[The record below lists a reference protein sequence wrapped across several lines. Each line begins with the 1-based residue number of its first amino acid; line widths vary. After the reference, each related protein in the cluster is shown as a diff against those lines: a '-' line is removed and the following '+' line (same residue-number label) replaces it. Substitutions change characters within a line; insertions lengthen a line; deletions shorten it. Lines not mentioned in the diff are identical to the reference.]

1 LHRPSFEGWPANLQR
16 AVQQAVTEAVAFQRK
31 LAVEEHDQSYKAIE
45 AAGCEISAL
54 TPKEHD
60 AFVAAVQ
67 PLLADARKT
76 YGDVM
81 FKMVPTA

>member
-1 LHRPSFEGWPANLQR
+1 MRSKNTSQS
-16 AVQQAVTEAVAFQRK
+16 RK
-31 LAVEEHDQSYKAIE
+31 IIE
-45 AAGCEISAL
+45 DAGCEIVEL

-76 YGDVM
+76 YGDAM
-81 FKMVPTA
+81 FRMVPKA